1 MGRKRSHSIIFWVGR
16 SSFLT
21 PLPAEKMAGRRRHL
35 SMTSSVSILVP
46 AVVEKFLP
54 SHPSGGRIG
63 LLRRVR
69 SNQPWRKLSIDGGIA
84 S

>member
-1 MGRKRSHSIIFWVGR
+1 VGRKRSHSIIFWVGR